1 LLSIDFSIVNT
12 ALPSIQKDLGT
23 GLVDLRWVIAL
34 FAITLCSFM
43 TGLGRVG
50 DLIGRKRVLLASMVL
65 FAAASVLAGLATR
78 IEWLIAA
85 RGFQGLSVAAL
96 FPTSLAVVTDL
107 FPEEKRMKAVGIWA
121 ASNAG
126 GLATG
131 PPLGGLIVSVSSW
144 RWIFLM
150 NVPFTIISIA
160 ICAIALKSD
169 RSSGIARARDWWA
182 IPLLALAIGALIT
195 AILEEPVWG
204 IRATKTWGLF
214 AVGVAALVAFY
225 FYEDRKREPLV
236 DVRFFSNR
244 QYLAASLVTFLNGF
258 YMYALFFYVPLFLFK
273 VWGASMADIGFLMLP
288 ITASI
293 LVTSR
298 AIETFTR
305 WFGVARVAPIGIALM
320 AAAAVMQYFFVAS
333 TPAWTLVGTFIVF
346 GIGWGLSYTNT
357 TTLALS
363 AVPKIH
369 SGVASGLFFTIRNF
383 AGALGL
389 AISGAIFDF
398 LHGRYR
404 TEGEST
410 PQSFVDGFHGVA
422 VLLMITCLFT
432 FVVFVAAR
440 PHRRMEAA

>member
-1 LLSIDFSIVNT
+1 
-12 ALPSIQKDLGT
+12 
-23 GLVDLRWVIAL
+23 
-34 FAITLCSFM
+34 
-43 TGLGRVG
+43 
-50 DLIGRKRVLLASMVL
+50 
-65 FAAASVLAGLATR
+65 
-78 IEWLIAA
+78 
-85 RGFQGLSVAAL
+85 
-96 FPTSLAVVTDL
+96 
-107 FPEEKRMKAVGIWA
+107 MKAVGIWA